1 MEWFDIRDML
11 FGLNYKKQDI
21 CKALELAKVC
31 KHPDALYVLDI
42 FKDLKDCTEDG
53 IIFILRIRK
62 ENMSNLYLNLISYS
76 YTVAFGNF
84 VYFEH
89 PLAMTYYGRQV
100 HDKKMIEKA
109 AALGERDAFFF
120 LKDFKMGMKLGCIES
135 YLSYAETCSDIIEVI
150 KIRAYI
156 AKNTKIGWYFFV
168 RKIRTWLLLENDA
181 VNYQIGKELHDFDL
195 FQYFIRSVANEIDHY
210 CVAFYHNRNRE
221 YRKAVDAFSICMIRM
236 KLIKDMRIYI
246 AKFIWEG
253 RNEFN

>member
-21 CKALELAKVC
+21 RKALELAKVC

-42 FKDLKDCTEDG
+42 FKDLKDFTEDEV
-53 IIFILRIRK
+53 LKTVRSRNDK
-62 ENMSNLYLNLISYS
+62 MSNLYLNLIAYS
-76 YTVAFGNF
+76 YTGVFGTF
-84 VYFEH
+84 FYFEH
-89 PLAMTYYGRQV
+89 PLAMTYYGRQE

-120 LKDFKMGMKLGCIES
+120 LKDFKTGMKLGCIES
-135 YLSYAETCSDIIEVI
+135 YLSYEEICLDAIENI

-156 AKNTKIGWYFFV
+156 SRNTQIGWSFFV
-168 RKIRTWLLLENDA
+168 SKVKFWLSIKKDS
-181 VNYQIGKELHDFDL
+181 VNYHIGKEICNNDNIRD
-195 FQYFIRSVANEIDHY
+195 YFGVKLVD
-210 CVAFYHNRNRE
+210 CVSFFYKRNCE
-221 YRKAVDAFSICMIRM
+221 YRETVDAFSICMIRM